1 VITQRKYPLETMRV
15 DLPTLRDLEIFPTNA
30 GATGIFDHF
39 DFTETHQG
47 RRLLRQRFE
56 RPPTTFAELRDV
68 QRAVRFLEAHTE
80 APWRVDR
87 GLADAVESYLGS
99 NFVTTTARGSIP
111 LGVATWWYERRYPE
125 IVQKLCT
132 GVSAVQH
139 LLTAVQDLVL
149 RITTAGPPE
158 GVLSHHSNRFT
169 QELRESGLDRLAR
182 GSRKISSVDALAWDR
197 RLRGDLRE
205 NLRRMLESAYELDAL
220 MAIAKANRE
229 HRLVLP
235 EIVDDEEPTI
245 AITGL
250 RHLFVPK
257 PELNDC
263 QLGPSSRVVLLTGP
277 NMAGK
282 STYIKACAVAV
293 LLAHVGF
300 GVPAEAMRVS
310 YLDRIAA
317 SIATTDNVR
326 QGYSYFSSEVKRVSD
341 ITLWLLRG
349 ERTLVILDEPFKG
362 TNVKDASDSTKL
374 ALESFAKCRT
384 SLFLIASH
392 LAEVARDLENLPGF
406 RCGYFGAEL
415 QDGEPV
421 YDYALRAGVSSQRL
435 GLWVIEKM
443 GLLAQLRELR
453 ENGEPRG

>member
-1 VITQRKYPLETMRV
+1 MRV
-15 DLPTLRDLEIFPTNA
+15 DLATLRDLEVFPTNA
-30 GATGIFDHF
+30 SATGIFDHL
-39 DFTETHQG
+39 DFTRTHQG
-47 RRLLRQRFE
+47 RKLLRQRFE
-56 RPPTTFAELRDV
+56 RPPTTVTELRDL
-68 QRAVRFLEAHTE
+68 QRAVHFLGAHIE
-80 APWRVDR
+80 LPWQVDR
-87 GLADAVESYLGS
+87 SLADAVDSYLGS
-99 NFVTTTARGSIP
+99 NFVTTTARGSMA
-111 LGVATWWYERRYPE
+111 LAVATWWYERRYPE
-125 IVQKLCT
+125 IVEKLCG
-132 GVSAVQH
+132 GVGAVQH
-139 LLTAVQDLVL
+139 LLTAIQELVV
-149 RITTAGPPE
+149 RIIKAGPPE
-158 GVLSHHSNRFT
+158 GVLLHHSNRFA
-169 QELRESGLDRLAR
+169 QELSESGLGRLAR
-182 GSRKISSVDALAWDR
+182 ARRGISRADALAWDR

-220 MAIAKANRE
+220 MAIARANRE

-235 EIVDDEEPTI
+235 EITDDEEPTI
-245 AITGL
+245 SITGL
-250 RHLFVPK
+250 RHLFVSK
-257 PELNDC
+257 PQLNDC

-293 LLAHVGF
+293 LLAHIGF

-310 YLDRIAA
+310 FLDRIAA

-341 ITLWLLRG
+341 ITSWLLRG
-349 ERTLVILDEPFKG
+349 ERTLAILDEPFKG
-362 TNVKDASDSTKL
+362 TNVKDASDSTRL
-374 ALESFAKCRT
+374 ALESFAKCKT

-443 GLLAQLRELR
+443 GLLAQLRELS